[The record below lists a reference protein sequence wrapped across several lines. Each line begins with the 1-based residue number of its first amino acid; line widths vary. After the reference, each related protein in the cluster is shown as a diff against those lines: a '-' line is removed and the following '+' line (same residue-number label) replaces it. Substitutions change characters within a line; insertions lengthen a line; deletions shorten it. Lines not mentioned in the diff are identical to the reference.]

1 MSKKTKRTVGWVAF
15 YIFVAAFVVLLL
27 LPFIWQFLTS
37 VKPLNEIAEMPAKWI
52 PSYFH
57 GQFYVNVFTKHPFA
71 RYMLNSLIVATSA
84 TLLSLLIGASAAYA
98 LSRLHFKGRAVLLM
112 VILGVSMFPTI
123 ATLSPLYLILKNMN
137 LLNTYAALILP
148 SIIVPLGTFILTQS
162 FKSVPDTV
170 LDAAMLD
177 GCGVLRMLFYVVS
190 PMNKSG
196 LVCVLL
202 LSFLDAWNMVEQPIA
217 FLKEAEQYPISV
229 ALAYTPPSETSVQ
242 LVCCILVV
250 LPALFLFTFFN
261 RELVEGIV
269 LAEVK

>member
-1 MSKKTKRTVGWVAF
+1 MKRFFSGLF
-15 YIFVAAFVVLLL
+15 AALVVVL
-27 LPFIWQFLTS
+27 
-37 VKPLNEIAEMPAKWI
+37 
-52 PSYFH
+52 
-57 GQFYVNVFTKHPFA
+57 
-71 RYMLNSLIVATSA
+71 
-84 TLLSLLIGASAAYA
+84 SAAPFLYVFVRSF
-98 LSRLHFKGRAVLLM
+98 LSPGGVTFQYYYDVFLASPKYLFRFWKSIGMAVCIAAGQLFISVFAGFGFAKYKFPGRNFLFFLLM
-112 VILGVSMFPTI
+112 ILM
-123 ATLSPLYLILKNMN
+123 TLPVQVTLVPDFIMLGYMN

-177 GCGVLRMLFYVVS
+177 GCGVLRMLFYIVS

-196 LVCVLL
+196 LV
-202 LSFLDAWNMVEQPIA
+202 
-217 FLKEAEQYPISV
+217 KEAEQYPISV

>member
-1 MSKKTKRTVGWVAF
+1 MKRFFSGLF
-15 YIFVAAFVVLLL
+15 AALVVVL
-27 LPFIWQFLTS
+27 
-37 VKPLNEIAEMPAKWI
+37 
-52 PSYFH
+52 
-57 GQFYVNVFTKHPFA
+57 
-71 RYMLNSLIVATSA
+71 
-84 TLLSLLIGASAAYA
+84 SAAPFLYVFVRSF
-98 LSRLHFKGRAVLLM
+98 LSPGGVTFQYYYDVFLASPKYLFRFWKSIGMAVCIAAGQLFISVFAGRNFLFFLLM
-112 VILGVSMFPTI
+112 ILM
-123 ATLSPLYLILKNMN
+123 TLPVQVTLVPDFIMLGYMN

>member
-1 MSKKTKRTVGWVAF
+1 MKRFFSGLF
-15 YIFVAAFVVLLL
+15 AALVVVLSAA
-27 LPFIWQFLTS
+27 PFLYVFVRSFLSPGGVTFQYYYDVFLAS
-37 VKPLNEIAEMPAKWI
+37 PKYLFRFWKSIGMAVCIAA
-52 PSYFH
+52 
-57 GQFYVNVFTKHPFA
+57 GQ
-71 RYMLNSLIVATSA
+71 
-84 TLLSLLIGASAAYA
+84 LLISVFAGFGFAKYK
-98 LSRLHFKGRAVLLM
+98 FPGRNFLFFLLM
-112 VILGVSMFPTI
+112 ILM
-123 ATLSPLYLILKNMN
+123 TLPVQVTLVPDFIMLGYMN

-162 FKSVPDTV
+162 FKSVPD
-170 LDAAMLD
+170 
-177 GCGVLRMLFYVVS
+177 MLFYVVS

-269 LAEVK
+269 LVEVK

>member
-1 MSKKTKRTVGWVAF
+1 
-15 YIFVAAFVVLLL
+15 
-27 LPFIWQFLTS
+27 
-37 VKPLNEIAEMPAKWI
+37 MPD
-52 PSYFH
+52 F
-57 GQFYVNVFTKHPFA
+57 N
-71 RYMLNSLIVATSA
+71 ML
-84 TLLSLLIGASAAYA
+84 GY
-98 LSRLHFKGRAVLLM
+98 
-112 VILGVSMFPTI
+112 
-123 ATLSPLYLILKNMN
+123 MN

-229 ALAYTPPSETSVQ
+229 ASPATLAERDLPRQPGF
-242 LVCCILVV
+242 CCILVV

>member
-1 MSKKTKRTVGWVAF
+1 MKRFFSGLF
-15 YIFVAAFVVLLL
+15 AALVVVLSAA
-27 LPFIWQFLTS
+27 PFLYVFVRSFLSPGGVTFQYYYDVFLAS
-37 VKPLNEIAEMPAKWI
+37 PKYLFRFWKSIGMAVCIAA
-52 PSYFH
+52 
-57 GQFYVNVFTKHPFA
+57 GQ
-71 RYMLNSLIVATSA
+71 
-84 TLLSLLIGASAAYA
+84 LLISVFAGFGFAKYK
-98 LSRLHFKGRAVLLM
+98 FPGRNFLFFLLM
-112 VILGVSMFPTI
+112 ILM
-123 ATLSPLYLILKNMN
+123 TLPVQVTLVPDFIMLGYMN

-217 FLKEAEQYPISV
+217 FFGKKPSSTPSRWRSPIHRRARHPCSSS
-229 ALAYTPPSETSVQ
+229 AAFWSCCPRCSSSPSSTAS
-242 LVCCILVV
+242 LWK
-250 LPALFLFTFFN
+250 ASFS
-261 RELVEGIV
+261 GG
-269 LAEVK
+269 EVI